1 MYNIIQ
7 HQNTELFAINKSTAL
22 FLESI
27 HNRLSPATLKTY
39 TTHIQDFKQ
48 WFISTP
54 VTIDLPNH
62 LQAYRSH
69 LVQRYNSAKSINLAL
84 SSVRS
89 LYKFLYE
96 TGIIETDP
104 TKHLK
109 NIKENQGVRRSAL
122 SREQIAVILH
132 KLNTS
137 EKRFAKRDKTI
148 FLLLVMNGLRVSELC
163 NLKIEDIDLHQG
175 ARVAYLLRKGYTDKT
190 AYVKLQ
196 DKTYQVI
203 LDLIGDKTEG
213 HVFISDRTQDKL
225 HSDSVS
231 RIVKKIFRDCGY
243 DSSKLTCHSLRH
255 TYAILSLE
263 GGASLIS
270 LMNSMNHRAVSTTAH
285 YLHSYDRI
293 NNSAEDA
300 VTLDFDA

>member
-7 HQNTELFAINKSTAL
+7 HSNTELATINKSFSL
-22 FLESI
+22 FMESI
-27 HNRLSPATLKTY
+27 NNRLSPSTAKTY
-39 TTHIQDFKQ
+39 LVHTEDFKQ

-54 VTIDLPNH
+54 MTQNLPEH
-62 LQAYRSH
+62 LQKYRAY
-69 LVQRYNSAKSINLAL
+69 LIERYNSAKSINLAL

-89 LYKFLYE
+89 LYRFLHE
-96 TGIIETDP
+96 QNIVSSDP
-104 TKHLK
+104 TVNLK

-137 EKRFAKRDKTI
+137 QKLKAKRDRTI
-148 FLLLVMNGLRVSELC
+148 FLLLTMNGLRVSELC

-196 DKTYQVI
+196 DKTYAMI
-203 LDLIGDKTEG
+203 LDFIGTRTSG
-213 HVFISDRTQDKL
+213 YVFTGSNGEKL

-231 RIVKKIFRDCGY
+231 RIVKKIFRDSGY
-243 DSSKLTCHSLRH
+243 DSAKLTCHSLRH

-263 GGASLIS
+263 GGSTLVS
-270 LMNSMNHRAVSTTAH
+270 LMNSMNHKNPGTTAH
-285 YLHSYDRI
+285 YLHSFDRI

-300 VTLDFDA
+300 VSLDFDA